1 VLETTFAA
9 LGLSAQQEAVLRALI
24 DRPGSTAEELA
35 EVLALSPRPVRS
47 ALTSLQDQ
55 GLLRRAVGRPPRF
68 SAAQPDLA
76 LEAMIRR
83 REDELQAA
91 RLEVSRLMDH
101 YRRASEPTGSAELL
115 EVLSTPDAV
124 GQYFQ
129 QLQQSVREEMLGM
142 DRPPYPPGGPVFN
155 ETELECLARGVT
167 YRALYDRSLLS
178 MGYDE
183 PIRRYQAA
191 GEQARVT
198 TGLPT
203 KLAIA
208 DRRVALLPLHREG
221 LPANGAIVVHASP
234 LLDSLVS
241 LFELLWRRA
250 TPLALGRPVGPE
262 GGDEDE
268 AISELDRRLLSMLAA
283 GMKDEAIA
291 RQLGVNVRTVVRRV
305 ARLMQELGADTR
317 FQAGLQ
323 AARRQLL

>member
-1 VLETTFAA
+1 
-9 LGLSAQQEAVLRALI
+9 
-24 DRPGSTAEELA
+24 
-35 EVLALSPRPVRS
+35 
-47 ALTSLQDQ
+47 
-55 GLLRRAVGRPPRF
+55 VGRPPRF

-83 REDELQAA
+83 REDELQSA

-124 GQYFQ
+124 AQYFH

-178 MGYDE
+178 LGHEDR
-183 PIRRYQAA
+183 IRRYQAA
-191 GEQARVT
+191 GEQARVA

-221 LPANGAIVVHASP
+221 LPADGAIVVHASP

-241 LFELLWRRA
+241 LFELVWRRA
-250 TPLALGRPVGPE
+250 TPVALGRHVGSE
-262 GGDEDE
+262 GSEDDDDAITE
-268 AISELDRRLLSMLAA
+268 ADRRLLSMLAA

>member
-1 VLETTFAA
+1 VLETTFGIV
-9 LGLSAQQEAVLRALI
+9 GLSAQQETVLRALI
-24 DRPGSTAEELA
+24 DRPRSTADELA
-35 EVLALSPRPVRS
+35 ETLALSPRLVRS
-47 ALTSLQDQ
+47 ALTTLQDQ
-55 GLLRRAVGRPPRF
+55 GLLRLAVGRPPRF

-76 LEAMIRR
+76 LEALIRR
-83 REDELQAA
+83 REDELQSA
-91 RLEVSRLMDH
+91 RLEVSRLMDQ
-101 YRRASEPTGSAELL
+101 YRRASEPTGSSELL

-155 ETELECLARGVT
+155 ETELECLGRGVT

-178 MGYDE
+178 MGYEE
-183 PIRRYQAA
+183 PIGRYQAA

-262 GGDEDE
+262 GDDDDE

-305 ARLMQELGADTR
+305 ARLMHELGADTR

-323 AARRQLL
+323 AARRNLL